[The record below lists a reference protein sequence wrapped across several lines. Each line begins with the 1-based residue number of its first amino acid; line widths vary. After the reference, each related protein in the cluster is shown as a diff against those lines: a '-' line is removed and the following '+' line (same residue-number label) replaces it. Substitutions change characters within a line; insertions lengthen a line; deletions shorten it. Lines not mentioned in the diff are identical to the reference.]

1 MKEIQASHSNPM
13 RQQAGRW
20 GEIAFELQALDGMK
34 KAKTKP
40 QDLATLRKLKGIS
53 LMEIADVT
61 KIGVRYLE
69 AIERG
74 EFARLPGGI
83 YGISYIRQYARMVAV
98 PEADLLDRYLR
109 LSR

>member
-1 MKEIQASHSNPM
+1 MKKGPTKSHDLAAL
-13 RQQAGRW
+13 RQQ
-20 GEIAFELQALDGMK
+20 
-34 KAKTKP
+34 
-40 QDLATLRKLKGIS
+40 KGIS
-53 LMEIADVT
+53 LVDIAETT

-83 YGISYIRQYARMVAV
+83 YTASYIRQYARAVAV
-98 PEADLLDRYLR
+98 PEAELLARYLQ